1 MPAKAGPVILEFY
14 KVAARRQLMSRI
26 SLRVAATAA
35 FLLTSAFVA
44 LAQAGGGTD
53 SDFRYYHRPGMMWG
67 GDQWGG
73 FGMVLGPI
81 FMILVLIGVIAGTV
95 YLLKV
100 FGVATMGSRETG
112 GDGKALSILKERYA
126 RGEIDSKEFEER
138 KRLLAD

>member
-1 MPAKAGPVILEFY
+1 
-14 KVAARRQLMSRI
+14 
-26 SLRVAATAA
+26 
-35 FLLTSAFVA
+35 
-44 LAQAGGGTD
+44 
-53 SDFRYYHRPGMMWG
+53 MMWG

-81 FMILVLIGVIAGTV
+81 FMILVLIGVVAGTV

-100 FGVATMGSRETG
+100 FGTAAAGSKENG
-112 GDGKALSILKERYA
+112 GDGKALNILKERYA